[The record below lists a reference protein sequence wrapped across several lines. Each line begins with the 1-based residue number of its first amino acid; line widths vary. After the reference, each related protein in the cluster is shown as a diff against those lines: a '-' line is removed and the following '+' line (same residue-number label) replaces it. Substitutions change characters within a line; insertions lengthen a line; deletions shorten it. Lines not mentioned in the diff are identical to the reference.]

1 MNFKDYF
8 LKLYIGVGV
17 CPSADTY
24 PSVDNEPILDLDS
37 LSVMFPINEETGHV
51 VDLLTRLL
59 NTTNELERNQ
69 LMQYLQDNSTA
80 SAFDK
85 LDDETK
91 LQLLKPR
98 SIQSLDELSEFG
110 DMLKSAIEQFNA
122 PSDSAPSDPAPSD
135 PAPSDPAPYRDWETD
150 RKSTR
155 LNSSHSAKS
164 RMPSSA

>member
-69 LMQYLQDNSTA
+69 LMQYLQDNSSA

-98 SIQSLDELSEFG
+98 SIQSLDELSEYS
-110 DMLKSAIEQFNA
+110 DMLRSAIAQFN
-122 PSDSAPSDPAPSD
+122 APSDPAPSD
-135 PAPSDPAPYRDWETD
+135 PAPSDPAPSDPV
-150 RKSTR
+150 
-155 LNSSHSAKS
+155 SSDPA
-164 RMPSSA
+164 PAT

>member
-8 LKLYIGVGV
+8 LKLYIGEGV

-24 PSVDNEPILDLDS
+24 PTIDNEPVLDLEA

-59 NTTNELERNQ
+59 NSTNELERNQ

-98 SIQSLDELSEFG
+98 SIQSLDELSEYG
-110 DMLKSAIEQFNA
+110 DMLKSAIEQFKA
-122 PSDSAPSDPAPSD
+122 PSEPAPSD
-135 PAPSDPAPYRDWETD
+135 PALSDPAPSESAPSVPAPSDPA
-150 RKSTR
+150 
-155 LNSSHSAKS
+155 SAT
-164 RMPSSA
+164 

>member
-1 MNFKDYF
+1 M
-8 LKLYIGVGV
+8 
-17 CPSADTY
+17 
-24 PSVDNEPILDLDS
+24 VDEDFAWRLTQGLVRIDSSDPGAYEDEIERFIKRLIEQQLAQLDS
-37 LSVMFPINEETGHV
+37 SALDAVQIEELD
-51 VDLLTRLL
+51 DLLTRLL

-69 LMQYLQDNSTA
+69 LMQYLQDNSCA

-122 PSDSAPSDPAPSD
+122 SSDPAPSDPAPSD
-135 PAPSDPAPYRDWETD
+135 PAPSDPAPSD
-150 RKSTR
+150 
-155 LNSSHSAKS
+155 SAPAS
-164 RMPSSA
+164 